1 MKITTERTMTRPDG
15 VVTKITIEEN
25 VINLREARDHLEML
39 GFYGPRNLGQRIARF
54 ITGAGTE
61 VW

>member
-1 MKITTERTMTRPDG
+1 MTRPDG